1 MAEPIATAKAV
12 HVCSYWRTRLGRREQ
27 VREHWRSWPG
37 QLSFD
42 FVRLADAA

>member
-1 MAEPIATAKAV
+1 MADTIATAKAV
-12 HVCSYWRTRLGRREQ
+12 HVRDYYRTRLGRREH

-42 FVRLADAA
+42 FMRLADAA